1 MLHLGLLLVLI
12 IAVVVGLYI
21 MINGKD
27 AEVGKYIIIIITGLV
42 SLIAFPLLTLVLLL
56 LWVLYIRFGKQF
68 TDKNNK
74 TDG

>member
-27 AEVGKYIIIIITGLV
+27 VEVGKYILIIITGLV

>member
-27 AEVGKYIIIIITGLV
+27 PEVGKYVLIIITGLV
-42 SLIAFPLLTLVLLL
+42 SLIAFPLITVIALLI
-56 LWVLYIRFGKQF
+56 WSIYIRFGKQF
-68 TDKNNK
+68 IDKNNK

>member
-27 AEVGKYIIIIITGLV
+27 PEVGKYVLIIITGLV
-42 SLIAFPLLTLVLLL
+42 SLIAFPLITVIALLI
-56 LWVLYIRFGKQF
+56 WSIYIRLGKQF
-68 TDKNNK
+68 IDKNNK

>member
-1 MLHLGLLLVLI
+1 MLHLGLLLILI

-21 MINGKD
+21 MINSKD
-27 AEVGKYIIIIITGLV
+27 VEVGKYILIIITGLV

>member
-27 AEVGKYIIIIITGLV
+27 VEVGKYILIIITGLV
-42 SLIAFPLLTLVLLL
+42 SLIAFPLLTLILLL

>member
-27 AEVGKYIIIIITGLV
+27 VEVGKYIIIIITGLV

>member
-27 AEVGKYIIIIITGLV
+27 VEVGKYILIIITGLV
-42 SLIAFPLLTLVLLL
+42 SLIAFPLITVIALLIWFIYL
-56 LWVLYIRFGKQF
+56 KYSKEESN
-68 TDKNNK
+68 DKK
-74 TDG
+74 KIDG

>member
-27 AEVGKYIIIIITGLV
+27 AEVGKYILIIITGLV
-42 SLIAFPLLTLVLLL
+42 SLIAFPLLTLILLL

>member
-27 AEVGKYIIIIITGLV
+27 VEVGKYILIIITGLV
-42 SLIAFPLLTLVLLL
+42 SLIAFPLITVIALLIWFIYL
-56 LWVLYIRFGKQF
+56 KYSN
-68 TDKNNK
+68 DKK
-74 TDG
+74 KIDG

>member
-27 AEVGKYIIIIITGLV
+27 AEVGKYTLIIITGLV
-42 SLIAFPLLTLVLLL
+42 SLIAFPLITVIALLIWL
-56 LWVLYIRFGKQF
+56 IYLKYSKEESN
-68 TDKNNK
+68 DKK
-74 TDG
+74 KIDG

>member
-27 AEVGKYIIIIITGLV
+27 VEVGKYIIIIITGLV
-42 SLIAFPLLTLVLLL
+42 SLIAFPLITVIALIIWSIYLK
-56 LWVLYIRFGKQF
+56 YSKEESN
-68 TDKNNK
+68 DKK
-74 TDG
+74 KIDG

>member
-27 AEVGKYIIIIITGLV
+27 VEVGKYIIIIITGLV
-42 SLIAFPLLTLVLLL
+42 SIIAFPLLTLILLL

>member
-27 AEVGKYIIIIITGLV
+27 VEVGKYIIIIITGLV

-56 LWVLYIRFGKQF
+56 IWVLYIRFGKQF

>member
-12 IAVVVGLYI
+12 IAVIIGLYI

-27 AEVGKYIIIIITGLV
+27 VEFGKYIIIIITGLV

>member
-27 AEVGKYIIIIITGLV
+27 VEVGKYIIIIITGLV

-68 TDKNNK
+68 ADKNNK

>member
-27 AEVGKYIIIIITGLV
+27 AEVGKYILIIITGLV
-42 SLIAFPLLTLVLLL
+42 SLIAFPLITVIALLIWFIYL
-56 LWVLYIRFGKQF
+56 KYSKEESN
-68 TDKNNK
+68 DKK
-74 TDG
+74 KIDG

>member
-27 AEVGKYIIIIITGLV
+27 VEVGKYILIIITGLV

-56 LWVLYIRFGKQF
+56 LWVLYIRFCKQF

>member
-12 IAVVVGLYI
+12 IAIVVGLYI

-27 AEVGKYIIIIITGLV
+27 VEVGKYIIIIITGLV

-68 TDKNNK
+68 TDKK
-74 TDG
+74 Q